1 MVDIYIVLADLYAI
15 VRAKTGSPKR
25 QAQEA
30 VNRIQDLDRTLAFAL
45 GRRGAGLQFKP
56 MIDAVKQLDDFDG
69 SNIANVKKAIKALE
83 GFLRPLER
91 QFWDA

>member
-15 VRAKTGSPKR
+15 VRAKAGSQR
-25 QAQEA
+25 QARDAVTKIEA
-30 VNRIQDLDRTLAFAL
+30 LDRTLALAL

-56 MIDAVKQLDDFDG
+56 MIEAVKQLDDFDG
-69 SNIANVKKAIKALE
+69 ADITKVKKAIKVLE
-83 GFLRPLER
+83 AFLRPLER